1 MPSAEEKAWR
11 VGERSLSL
19 ASAVGNSTLEFDRVF
34 NDSVGHET
42 FFEQAVAQE
51 LSGVLEGHN
60 VFIAAYGLPCTGKTH
75 TIFGTTGQTRVKQE
89 ARGVIIRCGQQLFDI
104 LQRPENAGL
113 ACRITVTFCHLF
125 ENGRVADL
133 FDAKKRSLNVVEKG
147 TSGMPLY
154 EVEGLTEQVVTSPQD
169 VLRLVEK
176 GYLMRN
182 ASGCL
187 SETAGGGTHGKV
199 SLRGNAPLQQY
210 RQHNSHAIFKFT
222 AETVNGASPG
232 EATVASV
239 IVVDLAGLGIEK
251 LLSGATC
258 TDVGIEAMH
267 QLLRSLAANRIGEGN
282 LSALSGTV
290 EEIKHLKTQ
299 LLQKLGSMNAA
310 DADKCEVTQ
319 EGACV
324 IVHGT
329 AQEQLST
336 SCQDIAKQIATL
348 ESGIIKGGV
357 VSKPNDK
364 HRKGPTMQ
372 GTQPM
377 VRPSWQPPQA
387 QNLPAKAK
395 QGLSKKPDTVHKP
408 AAEPTRTVPHPESF
422 GPHPLDAP
430 MKSPLHQLL
439 KGSDSHQGPGFGSG
453 NLLAQQ
459 DDTSSSDDSDS
470 DSGMHKPKATPPTGV
485 PPPPLVGIP
494 HIAPDAG
501 VRPPRPA
508 SGATK
513 PVGGPNSNT
522 PPLLPLGSTAILKQ
536 TPQSLSAVPK
546 ESNRNEQPLA
556 QPMVPMDSY
565 SNEHSNLPNTNGAG
579 EQTPKHAKGR
589 EKHAVQSGSGSSPIT
604 SPGSIPPN
612 PSSIMPPNSSSIMPP
627 NPSSNMPPNSSSNMP
642 PNSSSIMPPNPS
654 SNMPP
659 NSSSNMPPNP
669 SSIMPPNSS
678 SNMPPNSSSNM
689 PPNPSSNMPPNP
701 SSNMPPNPSS
711 IMPPNSVIASS
722 LTILPANSNHHPQGT
737 QPSEATSI
745 NHHPQ
750 GTQPSEATSSKVKL
764 KLLPE
769 VASASTHK
777 VLTNQ
782 PATTPN
788 ELSPSKDPAVPLE
801 TDIKP
806 ATTQKP
812 QDQIIESVNPTSQM
826 KPLADIHTMQDPYK
840 SSPRKL
846 RQLDN
851 QDRLKSTSDK
861 SMSHKADLVK
871 SSMKDLSKLEE
882 VKTISKQTA
891 LEANKPTILTAADL
905 SGPHDEVK
913 LPSIDRTKS
922 SEQHHSSI
930 NDQGKPSIN
939 DQGKPSTNDQG
950 KPSINDQGK
959 PSINDQGKPSIN
971 DQGKPSVQLGIPVN
985 DQIKPL
991 DQVKKSGTEQ
1001 RDQVKPSIGEQVK
1014 LSDQP
1019 KTPTSSRTK
1028 PLDQVNPT
1036 TVKQRKHL
1044 REKPTSNEHVKFS
1057 DQSQTPTSD
1066 QVKHFD
1072 QVKPPSTKEATETST
1087 TEQRNQSA
1095 DQAERPTLNR
1105 LPADQEKQS
1114 NNGGVKPAGVIT
1126 GFQNQSANSSDS
1138 PTTDHANPSTKL
1150 LVTDQT
1156 TAQKDQIHSVEKDNV
1171 SISKEPLKSIDHQV
1185 QDNGKIELN
1194 SDQATGDQVMPPA
1207 EGVGPATQK
1216 VQGQVSLSNISTNKH
1231 VQLDKPSS
1239 NNQTKPLANDL
1250 IKSPVADQVKSP
1262 ITDQVKS
1269 PITDQVK
1276 SSITDQVKSSI
1287 TDQVKS
1293 SITEQVKSSITEQVN
1308 LPMVELPIANQVQSP
1323 INDHV
1328 KSQSN
1333 DQTKLSIND
1342 GTKLSARK
1350 EFQVRDTTNQSNTGE
1365 LTLPASQPESSIS
1378 PISQL
1383 KPAGPIP
1390 KPMASTP
1397 QSESTGPTTQPR
1409 PIDPTLQPKP
1419 IDPNPHQSDQPG
1431 LRKRPITIVSDQ
1443 TGHTSELE
1451 MKELQQH
1458 TLNLGP
1464 EVHTAA
1470 DISSGE
1476 TSTILA
1482 PEMDTPLTSTPKH
1495 STNNRRPLDGG
1506 GTPTLPSM
1514 DERGLPAPPSLP
1526 SIHPK
1531 RSLLPAISPP
1541 GSSLHHLQEP
1551 HLPKAVPPQPS
1562 ALPQPVSS
1570 PAHLQ
1575 IMPPAVSMPI
1585 SPTRH
1590 QVSLEPA
1597 QARAALL
1604 RAAPP
1609 ESDSDDVSSTT
1620 DSESEQIRP
1629 KAKSTGGQS
1638 ATKRQSTARLPL
1650 YDAPLQ
1656 NDPGPSS
1663 PSLLPLPPHVMMV
1676 EMQHPG
1682 SSAPLHAPP
1691 PRNELPTYEQ
1701 LEASFNSVHS
1711 GTGRMFQA
1719 AALEVQQQ
1727 QYTGP
1732 EAPPMGDSMADY
1744 LSTQEIHTKAM
1755 EGTKSSIMMSL
1766 VTQCGVDYMDHGG
1779 RTPLMYAVL
1788 GNQPRMCELLL
1799 GLGASVNLTDYT
1811 GASSILWATYQSK
1824 LEVMKILL
1832 RYGADISAQDPDGLT
1847 LFHWAVKSPNVQ
1859 CLKLL
1864 CKYATPGIA
1873 SIPSNEGLTPLHCA
1887 VMCNQ
1892 PEHIKVL
1899 LSSTDASVKSKDGE
1913 GRTPLTYAV
1922 LVGSPQCIKAILG
1935 HNDDVINITDEQ
1947 GRTPLHYACAEGSV
1961 DCLKML
1967 LSYKKC
1973 NLHCQDNRGTSALH
1987 WAAAANHPTLV
1998 QLLLRRGADRALKD
2012 HDGFTALD
2020 HALQRGNRKCVEVLQ
2035 SQPPLNRSNSMTSLV
2050 GPPLSL
2056 ATTTPPTLDENG
2068 HVQMNVPRKM
2078 SLFGAQ
2084 EGHMSRLPADGQA
2097 QIEGEQSSSPKPEG
2111 SQKTGPDPSCLAQSA
2126 QLSEREASVEQALGH
2141 RGRLHRGGWFLE
2153 LCSCWTGRRNTVV
2166 PLDEPPAVTP
2176 NSYLPA
2182 IAT

>member
-1 MPSAEEKAWR
+1 M
-11 VGERSLSL
+11 
-19 ASAVGNSTLEFDRVF
+19 
-34 NDSVGHET
+34 
-42 FFEQAVAQE
+42 
-51 LSGVLEGHN
+51 
-60 VFIAAYGLPCTGKTH
+60 
-75 TIFGTTGQTRVKQE
+75 
-89 ARGVIIRCGQQLFDI
+89 
-104 LQRPENAGL
+104 
-113 ACRITVTFCHLF
+113 
-125 ENGRVADL
+125 
-133 FDAKKRSLNVVEKG
+133 
-147 TSGMPLY
+147 
-154 EVEGLTEQVVTSPQD
+154 
-169 VLRLVEK
+169 
-176 GYLMRN
+176 
-182 ASGCL
+182 
-187 SETAGGGTHGKV
+187 
-199 SLRGNAPLQQY
+199 
-210 RQHNSHAIFKFT
+210 
-222 AETVNGASPG
+222 
-232 EATVASV
+232 
-239 IVVDLAGLGIEK
+239 
-251 LLSGATC
+251 
-258 TDVGIEAMH
+258 
-267 QLLRSLAANRIGEGN
+267 
-282 LSALSGTV
+282 
-290 EEIKHLKTQ
+290 
-299 LLQKLGSMNAA
+299 
-310 DADKCEVTQ
+310 
-319 EGACV
+319 
-324 IVHGT
+324 
-329 AQEQLST
+329 
-336 SCQDIAKQIATL
+336 
-348 ESGIIKGGV
+348 
-357 VSKPNDK
+357 
-364 HRKGPTMQ
+364 
-372 GTQPM
+372 
-377 VRPSWQPPQA
+377 
-387 QNLPAKAK
+387 
-395 QGLSKKPDTVHKP
+395 
-408 AAEPTRTVPHPESF
+408 
-422 GPHPLDAP
+422 
-430 MKSPLHQLL
+430 
-439 KGSDSHQGPGFGSG
+439 
-453 NLLAQQ
+453 
-459 DDTSSSDDSDS
+459 
-470 DSGMHKPKATPPTGV
+470 
-485 PPPPLVGIP
+485 
-494 HIAPDAG
+494 
-501 VRPPRPA
+501 
-508 SGATK
+508 
-513 PVGGPNSNT
+513 
-522 PPLLPLGSTAILKQ
+522 
-536 TPQSLSAVPK
+536 
-546 ESNRNEQPLA
+546 
-556 QPMVPMDSY
+556 
-565 SNEHSNLPNTNGAG
+565 
-579 EQTPKHAKGR
+579 
-589 EKHAVQSGSGSSPIT
+589 
-604 SPGSIPPN
+604 
-612 PSSIMPPNSSSIMPP
+612 
-627 NPSSNMPPNSSSNMP
+627 
-642 PNSSSIMPPNPS
+642 
-654 SNMPP
+654 
-659 NSSSNMPPNP
+659 
-669 SSIMPPNSS
+669 
-678 SNMPPNSSSNM
+678 
-689 PPNPSSNMPPNP
+689 
-701 SSNMPPNPSS
+701 
-711 IMPPNSVIASS
+711 
-722 LTILPANSNHHPQGT
+722 
-737 QPSEATSI
+737 
-745 NHHPQ
+745 
-750 GTQPSEATSSKVKL
+750 
-764 KLLPE
+764 
-769 VASASTHK
+769 ASASTHK

-891 LEANKPTILTAADL
+891 LEANKSTILTAADL

-939 DQGKPSTNDQG
+939 DQGKPSTNDQGKPINDQG

-1095 DQAERPTLNR
+1095 NQAEQPTLNR

-1138 PTTDHANPSTKL
+1138 PTTDHANPSTKF

-1231 VQLDKPSS
+1231 VQLGKPSS

-1269 PITDQVK
+1269 SITDQVK

-1293 SITEQVKSSITEQVN
+1293 SITDQVKSSITDQVKSSITEQVN

-1378 PISQL
+1378 PIPQL
-1383 KPAGPIP
+1383 KPAGSIP

-1451 MKELQQH
+1451 MKELHQH
-1458 TLNLGP
+1458 TLNLVP

-1585 SPTRH
+1585 SPT
-1590 QVSLEPA
+1590 QLSLEPA

-1604 RAAPP
+1604 RAGPP

-1629 KAKSTGGQS
+1629 KAKSTGGQCEDLCVYLCLCMS
-1638 ATKRQSTARLPL
+1638 
-1650 YDAPLQ
+1650 
-1656 NDPGPSS
+1656 
-1663 PSLLPLPPHVMMV
+1663 HVCVCWCMWMGMV
-1676 EMQHPG
+1676 C
-1682 SSAPLHAPP
+1682 
-1691 PRNELPTYEQ
+1691 
-1701 LEASFNSVHS
+1701 VC
-1711 GTGRMFQA
+1711 
-1719 AALEVQQQ
+1719 V
-1727 QYTGP
+1727 
-1732 EAPPMGDSMADY
+1732 
-1744 LSTQEIHTKAM
+1744 
-1755 EGTKSSIMMSL
+1755 
-1766 VTQCGVDYMDHGG
+1766 CGCVC
-1779 RTPLMYAVL
+1779 
-1788 GNQPRMCELLL
+1788 RMCVCVSYVGVYI
-1799 GLGASVNLTDYT
+1799 GLCVCVVVICGCRCA
-1811 GASSILWATYQSK
+1811 
-1824 LEVMKILL
+1824 
-1832 RYGADISAQDPDGLT
+1832 GL
-1847 LFHWAVKSPNVQ
+1847 V
-1859 CLKLL
+1859 
-1864 CKYATPGIA
+1864 
-1873 SIPSNEGLTPLHCA
+1873 
-1887 VMCNQ
+1887 
-1892 PEHIKVL
+1892 
-1899 LSSTDASVKSKDGE
+1899 
-1913 GRTPLTYAV
+1913 
-1922 LVGSPQCIKAILG
+1922 
-1935 HNDDVINITDEQ
+1935 
-1947 GRTPLHYACAEGSV
+1947 
-1961 DCLKML
+1961 
-1967 LSYKKC
+1967 
-1973 NLHCQDNRGTSALH
+1973 
-1987 WAAAANHPTLV
+1987 
-1998 QLLLRRGADRALKD
+1998 
-2012 HDGFTALD
+2012 
-2020 HALQRGNRKCVEVLQ
+2020 CVCVC
-2035 SQPPLNRSNSMTSLV
+2035 V
-2050 GPPLSL
+2050 
-2056 ATTTPPTLDENG
+2056 
-2068 HVQMNVPRKM
+2068 
-2078 SLFGAQ
+2078 
-2084 EGHMSRLPADGQA
+2084 
-2097 QIEGEQSSSPKPEG
+2097 
-2111 SQKTGPDPSCLAQSA
+2111 
-2126 QLSEREASVEQALGH
+2126 
-2141 RGRLHRGGWFLE
+2141 
-2153 LCSCWTGRRNTVV
+2153 
-2166 PLDEPPAVTP
+2166 
-2176 NSYLPA
+2176 
-2182 IAT
+2182 